1 MMFPLQ
7 EGDQGHQTQLNS
19 HAPSYGSVE
28 QTSVAEQQAP
38 VYPST
43 NPFINH
49 AEQQPMNP
57 FINHIEAVQPE
68 TDAYYKYG
76 AVDDGAY

>member
-1 MMFPLQ
+1 
-7 EGDQGHQTQLNS
+7 
-19 HAPSYGSVE
+19 
-28 QTSVAEQQAP
+28 

-49 AEQQPMNP
+49 AEQQPTNP

-68 TDAYYKYG
+68 TKDGYYKYG
-76 AVDDGAY
+76 TVDDGAY